1 MTENSAD
8 KAKSSNH
15 PPFRVIGLLSKN
27 DSDTAQETLLQIA
40 ALLIAEGYTVL
51 ADEAGPVHILPATIE
66 RCSLDELGQRA
77 ELAIVIGGDGKMLGA
92 ARCLSLY
99 DIAVIGVNR
108 GNLGFLTDLSP
119 DDAAAQLRDVLQGQY
134 HTEHRFLLDARVE
147 QNGEIVQRSNA
158 MNEVVLH
165 SDQVAHM
172 VEFEVQVDG
181 QFVFSQRSDGLIVAT
196 PTGSTAYSLS
206 AGGPILTPG
215 LDAMTLVPMFP
226 HTLSSR
232 PIVVSGDS
240 VVRILVAPDDQ
251 PLHISCDGHLKLPV
265 AADAEIVI
273 QRQQKPLRLIHP
285 LNYNYYHVLRNKL
298 SWGSR
303 LF

>member
-1 MTENSAD
+1 MPNTVPQQPA
-8 KAKSSNH
+8 
-15 PPFRVIGLLSKN
+15 FQVVGLLCKN
-27 DSDTAQETLLQIA
+27 HSESARETLEHIAEALVQNGKQVFVDSKAPNA
-40 ALLIAEGYTVL
+40 ALPSSVQRVSVAEIG
-51 ADEAGPVHILPATIE
+51 EH
-66 RCSLDELGQRA
+66 A

-92 ARCLSLY
+92 ARRLSLY
-99 DIAVIGVNR
+99 NIAVIGVNR

-119 DDAAAQLRDVLQGQY
+119 ENVIAQLMPVLQGEY
-134 HTEHRFLLDARVE
+134 RTEQRFLLDAQIE
-147 QNGEIVQRSNA
+147 SNGEILHRSNA

-172 VEFEVQVDG
+172 LEFEVDVDE
-181 QFVFSQRSDGLIVAT
+181 QFVFSQRSDGLIIAT

-215 LDAMTLVPMFP
+215 LNAITLVPMFP

-232 PIVVSGDS
+232 PIVVDGNSAIR
-240 VVRILVAPDDQ
+240 VRVAPDDQ

-265 AADAEIVI
+265 PPGAEII
-273 QRQQKPLRLIHP
+273 ITRQEKPLRLVHP

>member
-1 MTENSAD
+1 MAVNRTDSD
-8 KAKSSNH
+8 IH
-15 PPFRVIGLLSKN
+15 PPFQVVGLLSKN
-27 DSDTAQETLLQIA
+27 ESTTAQETLLQVA

-51 ADEAGPVHILPATIE
+51 ADEDGPVHILPKEIE
-66 RCSLDELGQRA
+66 RCSIADIGQRA

-92 ARCLSLY
+92 ARALSLY

-119 DDAAAQLRDVLQGQY
+119 DEAAAQLREVLKGKY

-147 QNGEIVQRSNA
+147 LNGVVSQRNNA

-215 LDAMTLVPMFP
+215 LNAMTLVPMFP

-240 VVRILVAPDDQ
+240 VVKILVAPDDQ
-251 PLHISCDGHLKLPV
+251 PLHISCDGHMKLPV
-265 AADAEIVI
+265 SAGAEIII

-298 SWGSR
+298 NWGSR

>member
-1 MTENSAD
+1 MPQSVQQQPA
-8 KAKSSNH
+8 
-15 PPFRVIGLLSKN
+15 FQVIGLLCKN
-27 DSDTAQETLLQIA
+27 HSETAQETLQHLAQ
-40 ALLIAEGYTVL
+40 ALVQAGKQVFVDGKAPAVPLPEQVQRISLAEIG
-51 ADEAGPVHILPATIE
+51 E
-66 RCSLDELGQRA
+66 QA

-92 ARCLSLY
+92 ARRLSLY
-99 DIAVIGVNR
+99 NIAVIGVNR

-119 DDAAAQLRDVLQGQY
+119 ENVITQLMPVLQGKY
-134 HTEHRFLLDARVE
+134 RTEQRFLLDARIE
-147 QNGEIVQRSNA
+147 SNGEIIHRSNA
-158 MNEVVLH
+158 MNEVILH

-172 VEFEVQVDG
+172 LEFEVDVDE
-181 QFVFSQRSDGLIVAT
+181 QFVFSQRSDGLIIAT

-215 LDAMTLVPMFP
+215 LNAITLVPMFP

-232 PIVVSGDS
+232 PIVVDGNSAIR
-240 VVRILVAPDDQ
+240 VRVAPDDQ

-265 AADAEIVI
+265 PEGAEII
-273 QRQQKPLRLIHP
+273 ITRQSKPLRLVHP
-285 LNYNYYHVLRNKL
+285 LDYNYYHVLRNKL